1 MLWWQLV
8 ESRTREAYD
17 AEAEVQIGNS
27 DEQPPSEVGSRSRQL
42 SLNQSRFFLFS
53 FVLLLAGCRAAVDP
67 ETAPLVLRPS
77 SFSALPG
84 WNLDRQEEALAAFT
98 RSCTRILEQP
108 PEQPFGPDP
117 LMGAVAAWQAPCRA
131 LPAPGATPS
140 EARTFFETWFAPWQA
155 TMAGQEDEGLF
166 TGYYE
171 ASLKGS
177 RTRQGP
183 YQYPLR
189 LRPSDLVM
197 VDLGDFRAEFKGQR
211 IAGRVTGGQLKPY
224 EDRAAI
230 TRGALP
236 GDSQLHFVWVDN
248 PVDAFFLQ
256 IQGSGRILLDSSA
269 MLRVG
274 YDGQNGWPYYAIGR
288 ELVRRGYLDIDQ
300 VSMQSIR
307 AWLAAHPD
315 QADEIMNTNKSYVFF
330 KVLEGDGPRG
340 AEGVTLEPG
349 RSLAIDYA
357 RLPYGAPVWIATAP
371 PVPGEPSL
379 ERLMVAQD
387 TGGAIR
393 GAVRGDVFWGY
404 GERAENLAG
413 RMKASGRA
421 WLLLPKAR
429 P

>member
-1 MLWWQLV
+1 MLPGL
-8 ESRTREAYD
+8 
-17 AEAEVQIGNS
+17 
-27 DEQPPSEVGSRSRQL
+27 
-42 SLNQSRFFLFS
+42 
-53 FVLLLAGCRAAVDP
+53 LLLAGCAAVNP
-67 ETAPLVLRPS
+67 ETAPLVLKPS
-77 SFSALPG
+77 SFSALLG
-84 WNLDRQEEALAAFT
+84 WDQDRQEEALAAFR
-98 RSCTRILEQP
+98 RSCVSIMELPTS
-108 PEQPFGPDP
+108 QPFGPDP
-117 LMGAVAAWQAPCRA
+117 RMGTAAGWQAPCRA
-131 LPAPGATPS
+131 LSAPSATPAD
-140 EARTFFETWFAPWQA
+140 ARAFFETWFAPWQA
-155 TMAGQEDEGLF
+155 TTAGRQDKGLF

-189 LRPSDLVM
+189 LRPSDLVT
-197 VDLGDFRAEFKGQR
+197 VDLGEFRPELQGQR

-236 GDSQLHFVWVDN
+236 NDNQLDFVWVDS

-256 IQGSGRILLDSSA
+256 IQGSGRIALESGTV
-269 MLRVG
+269 LRVG

-288 ELVRRGYLDIDQ
+288 ELIRRGYLNKDQ

-307 AWLAAHPD
+307 AWLDAHQD

-330 KVLEGDGPRG
+330 KVLAGDGPQG
-340 AEGVTLEPG
+340 AEGVTLTPG
-349 RSLAIDYA
+349 RSLAVDRT
-357 RLPYGAPVWIATAP
+357 RLPYGVPVWIATAP
-371 PVPGEPSL
+371 PVPGEPPL
-379 ERLMVAQD
+379 KRLMVTQD

-404 GERAENLAG
+404 GARAEDLAG
-413 RMKASGRA
+413 KMKASGRA

-429 P
+429 